1 MSWEY
6 YYAGLPVHGSNSSGY
21 WDFPSSTLRDKA
33 QESQW
38 IAENIH
44 YTTVP
49 VHFSGQRCL
58 ETGITEVF
66 LQISD
71 EDLKKERMRMFLDA
85 IKDTGVA
92 LTEGEQFVPNFP
104 HHQLEFSRF
113 KTRVKP
119 WEVVD
124 EWTLAVALLIN
135 DWSWCLCLMF
145 NLATK

>member
-1 MSWEY
+1 MTNVS
-6 YYAGLPVHGSNSSGY
+6 
-21 WDFPSSTLRDKA
+21 
-33 QESQW
+33 
-38 IAENIH
+38 
-44 YTTVP
+44 

-124 EWTLAVALLIN
+124 E
-135 DWSWCLCLMF
+135 
-145 NLATK
+145 